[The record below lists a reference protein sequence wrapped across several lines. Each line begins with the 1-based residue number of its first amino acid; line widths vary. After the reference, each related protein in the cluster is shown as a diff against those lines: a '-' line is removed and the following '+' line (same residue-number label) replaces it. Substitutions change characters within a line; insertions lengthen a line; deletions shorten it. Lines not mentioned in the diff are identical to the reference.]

1 MFDLI
6 VKNVNVVR
14 PNNPDVENL
23 DIAIKDG
30 QFVEIAADIDASDAS
45 DVVDGGGLHAFPG
58 VVDAHMHLG
67 IYHPLATDIVTET
80 RSAAAGGVT
89 SGISYMRTG
98 RYYLNKGGPYADFL
112 PEVMEASEGRSYID
126 YGYHVAPMMQDHI
139 DEIPILID
147 QFGIPSYKIFMFYG
161 RHGLHGR
168 SDDQSA
174 FLMTPPDENYDYA
187 HFEFIMRGARA
198 AMDQFPDKA
207 DAISVSLHCE
217 TAEIMRAY
225 TKMAEDNEELSGL
238 AAYNAARPPHSEG
251 LAIAVAAYL
260 AHETQFPNINLLHL
274 SSAKAIESAMLM
286 AEAFPQV
293 NFRREVTITHLLT
306 DFEGATGIHGKV
318 NPPLRPRSDVEA
330 LWDAIEEGNIDW
342 VISDHA
348 CCADEVKVDQD
359 DRENVWLAKSGF
371 GGTEF
376 ILPGMVSEAG
386 KRGIPLHRV
395 AELVSWNAAE
405 RYGLRSKGTIEVGF
419 DADLALVDLDETW
432 TVRADESESA
442 QGYSPLEGHELT
454 GKVKHVFL
462 HGTRMVDDEAV
473 VGDPIGQYL
482 SRPTS

>member
-1 MFDLI
+1 
-6 VKNVNVVR
+6 
-14 PNNPDVENL
+14 
-23 DIAIKDG
+23 
-30 QFVEIAADIDASDAS
+30 
-45 DVVDGGGLHAFPG
+45 
-58 VVDAHMHLG
+58 
-67 IYHPLATDIVTET
+67 
-80 RSAAAGGVT
+80 
-89 SGISYMRTG
+89 MRTG

-442 QGYSPLEGHELT
+442 QGYSPLQGHELT

-462 HGTRMVDDEAV
+462 RGTRMVDDEAV